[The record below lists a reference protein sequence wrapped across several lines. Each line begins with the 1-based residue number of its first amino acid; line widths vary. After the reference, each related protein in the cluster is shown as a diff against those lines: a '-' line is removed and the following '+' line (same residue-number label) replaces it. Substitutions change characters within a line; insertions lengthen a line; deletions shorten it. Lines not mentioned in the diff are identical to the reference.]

1 MLGGPYVGGA
11 IALIAFGVLLS
22 ILVLPLGIALLIGGV
37 ILLIVGLTRG
47 RRAVE

>member
-22 ILVLPLGIALLIGGV
+22 LLVLPLGLALLIGGV
-37 ILLIVGLTRG
+37 ILLVFGLTRG